1 MDTTSYTAIQRRAAN
16 QVWSAAGTYDFEP
29 LFLAQHTDG
38 SPALYMNCVV
48 GLVHKYYGERVIRSL
63 FDRWS
68 GDIHQAMLD
77 DLTWLYLEHIV
88 YVQEL
93 PRRPILADLRRVYAN
108 DFFEQEYKLSRQEW
122 MAKNQLVYTMQATRW
137 NRVLSRKQSML
148 TPREKSLYAALTPE
162 QVPPK
167 ERLESEILAIYKRFL
182 LFDGQEIGRA
192 HV

>member
-108 DFFEQEYKLSRQEW
+108 DFFEQ
-122 MAKNQLVYTMQATRW
+122 
-137 NRVLSRKQSML
+137 
-148 TPREKSLYAALTPE
+148 
-162 QVPPK
+162 
-167 ERLESEILAIYKRFL
+167 
-182 LFDGQEIGRA
+182 
-192 HV
+192 